1 MSWSFKII
9 FYYVLGTFMEFGIMP
24 IVESYGILLS
34 LNAFGII
41 NLEDTPYNN
50 ALLNGAQ
57 RCRLKINNIVM
68 LLFFLSFLWKKNTN
82 KLTNF
87 VFVFFFTVLAMLLT
101 VVMSV
106 LFIMTGM
113 YGELENIGVAILI
126 GIQVYY
132 VIYYIEII
140 KFWLQID
147 NFYMFYLL

>member
-1 MSWSFKII
+1 MKEKYKQIDKFR
-9 FYYVLGTFMEFGIMP
+9 F
-24 IVESYGILLS
+24 
-34 LNAFGII
+34 
-41 NLEDTPYNN
+41 
-50 ALLNGAQ
+50 
-57 RCRLKINNIVM
+57 C
-68 LLFFLSFLWKKNTN
+68 
-82 KLTNF
+82 
-87 VFVFFFTVLAMLLT
+87 FFFTVLAMLLT

>member
-9 FYYVLGTFMEFGIMP
+9 FYYVLGTLMEFGIMP

-87 VFVFFFTVLAMLLT
+87 VFVFFYSTCYVADGGN
-101 VVMSV
+101 VCSV
-106 LFIMTGM
+106 YNDRNVRWTWKYWGR
-113 YGELENIGVAILI
+113 NPHWHSSILC
-126 GIQVYY
+126 
-132 VIYYIEII
+132 
-140 KFWLQID
+140 
-147 NFYMFYLL
+147 YLLYWNN